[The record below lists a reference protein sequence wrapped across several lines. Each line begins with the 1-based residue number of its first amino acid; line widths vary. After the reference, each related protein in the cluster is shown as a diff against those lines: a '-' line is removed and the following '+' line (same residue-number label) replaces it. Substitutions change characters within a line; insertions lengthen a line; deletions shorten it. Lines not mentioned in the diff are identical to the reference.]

1 MHMKPITRAQVTVS
15 WFLWSSCGSKT
26 VQTNHIRP
34 SFSRSGSISLF
45 NLKVN
50 FHGQSYSACDHRHIE
65 ITKVNIEITTV
76 HIEIT
81 TVHIEIITVHIEITT
96 VHIEITTVH
105 IEITTANIEITTLYI

>member
-1 MHMKPITRAQVTVS
+1 MKPITRAQVTVS

-50 FHGQSYSACDHRHIE
+50 FHGQS
-65 ITKVNIEITTV
+65 
-76 HIEIT
+76 
-81 TVHIEIITVHIEITT
+81 
-96 VHIEITTVH
+96 
-105 IEITTANIEITTLYI
+105 